1 MQYISSSK
9 DVFFPFS
16 GEMKYSIVYQGQQIY
31 EGTAY
36 SNGEGKINVTR
47 RIRDYLETNMPDFRL
62 YESVVVPHP
71 RQMLVFALRGPDGNN
86 LETYTVLQEALGEWS
101 GEYGPITEPV
111 NGHADKRQKL
121 FWDNIGENVTTHWIK
136 GSSESGATPD
146 TGSTPDT
153 GVSGDYLTFDIVSG
167 GTIVWSGTS
176 RDKGINLLYSRDNG
190 VSWEKLLF
198 RDDIT
203 VEAGDKI
210 LFKSEAPSGIRGAS
224 FSGSTAIFDVSGN
237 ILSIIY
243 GDNFPGQ
250 TVIPGA
256 AFYSMFLGTKVRD
269 AGNLSLPSMSLSNMC
284 YKRLFYNCHHLVSA
298 PVLPATNLADYCYE
312 AMFLGCTSLVYAPLL
327 PATNLAQGCYRTMFW
342 GSHIR
347 SMPELPATTLY
358 PGCYNGMF
366 SHCSSLIYLSELPAT
381 TLAEACYLG
390 MFSSCPSITA
400 APDLNAL
407 DVPYAAYELMFA
419 DSGVNYIKCM
429 GVSFADRATFQWV
442 GGVGSNGTFV
452 KSATATWTTGI
463 DGIPSGWEVQNA

>member
-1 MQYISSSK
+1 
-9 DVFFPFS
+9 
-16 GEMKYSIVYQGQQIY
+16 
-31 EGTAY
+31 
-36 SNGEGKINVTR
+36 
-47 RIRDYLETNMPDFRL
+47 
-62 YESVVVPHP
+62 
-71 RQMLVFALRGPDGNN
+71 
-86 LETYTVLQEALGEWS
+86 
-101 GEYGPITEPV
+101 
-111 NGHADKRQKL
+111 
-121 FWDNIGENVTTHWIK
+121 
-136 GSSESGATPD
+136 
-146 TGSTPDT
+146 
-153 GVSGDYLTFDIVSG
+153 
-167 GTIVWSGTS
+167 
-176 RDKGINLLYSRDNG
+176 
-190 VSWEKLLF
+190 
-198 RDDIT
+198 
-203 VEAGDKI
+203 
-210 LFKSEAPSGIRGAS
+210 
-224 FSGSTAIFDVSGN
+224 
-237 ILSIIY
+237 
-243 GDNFPGQ
+243 
-250 TVIPGA
+250 
-256 AFYSMFLGTKVRD
+256 MFLGTKVRD

-347 SMPELPATTLY
+347 CMPELPATTLY